1 MPTYSGAESLPEE
14 LLGSPLPSLGLHEP
28 VLLRACETLGLAD
41 GKWVGLPI
49 DRSEVHGTEP
59 VGLFVDNLYGLFWS
73 KFNFKC
79 GLNSVAKA
87 S

>member
-41 GKWVGLPI
+41 GKWVDLPV
-49 DRSEVHGTEP
+49 DRNEVHDTEP
-59 VGLFVDNLYGLFWS
+59 VGIFLVNRYDLFCS